1 MTIRWAAAGLVLAL
15 GACGGS
21 GAGVPDQFAGTWGAD
36 CSSPFVKFDGGTVH
50 VFPDN
55 ADYSIK
61 SATLTGND
69 LKVAYDTKDRG
80 TVTDT
85 YESQGSTLRLT
96 KTEAAG
102 GEATWDKAPMSK
114 CP

>member
-1 MTIRWAAAGLVLAL
+1 MRVRWGLLSVAAALA
-15 GACGGS
+15 GCGGS
-21 GAGVPDQFAGTWGAD
+21 GVAVPDQFAGTWGAD
-36 CSSPFVKFDGGTVH
+36 CSAPFVKFDGGIVR

-55 ADYSIK
+55 MDYSIK
-61 SATLTGND
+61 SATFAGGE

-85 YESQGSTLRLT
+85 YASEGSTLRLT
-96 KTEAAG
+96 KTAAAG